1 MKMWLCGAAGWRH
14 CYPDGQRGL
23 AALLL
28 TVCMWDQD
36 TALVAGKVMGNSLQG
51 LQARPL
57 IMAPWECVV
66 LGQFLMSK
74 HSHP

>member
-1 MKMWLCGAAGWRH
+1 MKMSVAAWH
-14 CYPDGQRGL
+14 CHPDGQRGL

-28 TVCMWDQD
+28 TVCRWDRG
-36 TALVAGKVMGNSLQG
+36 TALAAGKVMGNSLQQ

-57 IMAPWECVV
+57 VTAPWECVV

-74 HSHP
+74 YSHL